1 MVAVKNYTYS
11 INNRTQISKVQ
22 RDNDG
27 IVVNV
32 FLVMN
37 IWIYFV
43 NMILIMNCLP
53 FSNYRIV
60 QILQIDKWIFK
71 TGFLNVNIWWHLK
84 F

>member
-37 IWIYFV
+37 I
-43 NMILIMNCLP
+43 
-53 FSNYRIV
+53 
-60 QILQIDKWIFK
+60 
-71 TGFLNVNIWWHLK
+71 
-84 F
+84 